1 MVPFAPVPAVS
12 ARASGSAVRR
22 SRLAGIV
29 AGVCGVI
36 LLSAPRRFV
45 GPAPRAV
52 TVARLLGARYG
63 VQGVVLVVVP
73 GPPVRAVRA
82 VDVLHAL
89 SMLAFLGSPRYRRP
103 ALASAA
109 LSVGLTLLAR
119 PSNRR

>member
-1 MVPFAPVPAVS
+1 MVPFAPVTAVS

-36 LLSAPRRFV
+36 LLGVPRRFV

-52 TVARLLGARYG
+52 TVARLLRARYG
-63 VQGVVLVVVP
+63 VQGLVLVVVP
-73 GPPVRAVRA
+73 RPPVRVVRA

-89 SMLAFLGSPRYRRP
+89 SMLAFLGSSRYRRP

-109 LSVGLTLLAR
+109 FSVGLTLLAR